1 MFIVPGP
8 EMAQLARKIDINS
21 IIELNSMLYT
31 SFLYSILLTLNSTLL
46 NI

>member
-21 IIELNSMLYT
+21 IIELDVVYVVFIQYT
-31 SFLYSILLTLNSTLL
+31 INTKQYTT
-46 NI
+46 